1 MVDLCIGGWRLSK
14 DSAAELAHDLTGV
27 LEDAD
32 EGSHTV
38 VLHLFDNSI
47 FKGEVDGELTDPFK
61 IGRKFHIRGKLQV
74 TTHADFKQ
82 LFEMALPI
90 IRSCSGYNV
99 ILLGPL
105 PRFLLN
111 KCCSD
116 PTHISNFEEKDYL
129 SKLGTDIRDLGKHLR
144 NLVHM
149 RRLKR
154 TKVLNPAALMGVLD
168 SGVEPDKLLALFGTD
183 PVHLTETGYNATS
196 SALGDEL
203 DTPHVV
209 HVRSLTA
216 ATPAPGRSIRGQRP
230 PPRESW
236 TAGTEVVA
244 HRNTSW
250 SERGGPGRGHRGG
263 GSGPYGHRGATRGRG
278 GHRG

>member
-1 MVDLCIGGWRLSK
+1 M
-14 DSAAELAHDLTGV
+14 
-27 LEDAD
+27 
-32 EGSHTV
+32 
-38 VLHLFDNSI
+38 VLHLFDNAI
-47 FKGEVDGELTDPFK
+47 FKGETDRELTDPFK
-61 IGRKFHIRGKLQV
+61 LGKKFHISGKLRV
-74 TTHADFKQ
+74 ITRADFKQ
-82 LFEMALPI
+82 LFQMALQI
-90 IRSCSGYNV
+90 IQSCSGTNV

-116 PTHISNFEEKDYL
+116 PDHITNFEEKDYL
-129 SKLGTDIRDLGKHLR
+129 SKLGNDIRDLGKHLG

-149 RRLKR
+149 RRLKW

-183 PVHLTETGYNATS
+183 SVHLTETGYKAIS

-209 HVRSLTA
+209 HVRSLMA
-216 ATPAPGRSIRGQRP
+216 ATPAPSRNTRGQRP

-236 TAGTEVVA
+236 TVGTEVVA
-244 HRNTSW
+244 HRNASW
-250 SERGGPGRGHRGG
+250 SESGGPGRGRCG
-263 GSGPYGHRGATRGRG
+263 GSNVPYGHRGAM
-278 GHRG
+278 